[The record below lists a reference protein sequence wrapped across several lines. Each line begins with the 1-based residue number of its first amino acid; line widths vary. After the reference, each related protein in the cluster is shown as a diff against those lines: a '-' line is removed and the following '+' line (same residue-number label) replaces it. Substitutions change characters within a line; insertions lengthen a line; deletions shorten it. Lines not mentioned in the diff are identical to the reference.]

1 MSRSRPD
8 TITECPACGN
18 GDIDESVSGFDGVCD
33 ACGFVIHDETDP
45 TPPDWQLAENNS
57 EETQRDDWLAVCQV
71 RDATEKQLAQAF
83 AAIED
88 LAQTLNLPT
97 GLRQDSA
104 DLYCEAFR
112 SKTTD
117 GRDTTSFVAAC
128 VRLASLQ
135 SEKPIPTSRLTEI
148 EDAESKKFRLSYNA
162 LQEELE
168 RSPPTPTPVD
178 YIWFLDKALDLDESK
193 ITATDRALQA
203 VTGDDALIGKDP
215 KGIAAATVYLKGEH
229 YTQAAVA
236 EAVGVSTET
245 IRVRANQLQ
254 ELLSHD

>member
-1 MSRSRPD
+1 MSRSRLD

-18 GDIDESVSGFDGVCD
+18 VDIDESVSGFDGVCG

-57 EETQRDDWLAVCQV
+57 GETQRDDWLTVCQV
-71 RDATEKQLAQAF
+71 RDATEKQIAQAF

-88 LAQTLNLPT
+88 IARILDLPT
-97 GLRQDSA
+97 ELRQDSA

-135 SEKPIPTSRLTEI
+135 SEKPIPTSRLMEI
-148 EDAESKKFRLSYNA
+148 EDAESKKFRLSYDA
-162 LQEELE
+162 LREELE
-168 RSPPTPTPVD
+168 LNPPTPTPED
-178 YIWFLDKALDLDESK
+178 YIWFLNKALDLDESE
-193 ITATDRALQA
+193 ITGTDQSFGA
-203 VTGDDALIGKDP
+203 VTGDDSLVGKDP
-215 KGIAAATVYLKGEH
+215 KGIAAAVVYLTGED

-245 IRVRANQLQ
+245 IRLRANQLQ
-254 ELLSHD
+254 ELLSND

>member
-1 MSRSRPD
+1 MSQSRPD
-8 TITECPACGN
+8 KITECPACSN

-33 ACGFVIHDETDP
+33 VCGFVIHDETDP
-45 TPPDWQLAENNS
+45 TPPDWQLVENNS
-57 EETQRDDWLAVCQV
+57 EETQRDDWLTVCQV

-88 LAQTLNLPT
+88 IAQTLDLPT
-97 GLRQDSA
+97 ELRQDSA

-117 GRDTTSFVAAC
+117 GRDTTNFVAAC

-148 EDAESKKFRLSYNA
+148 EDVESKKFRLSCDA
-162 LQEELE
+162 IQEEVELN
-168 RSPPTPTPVD
+168 PPAPTPVD
-178 YIWFLDKALDLDESK
+178 YIWFLNKALDLDESE
-193 ITATDRALQA
+193 ITATDQSLGA
-203 VTGDDALIGKDP
+203 VSGADSLVGKDP
-215 KGIAAATVYLKGEH
+215 KGIAAATVYLTGED

-236 EAVGVSTET
+236 EAVCVSTET
-245 IRVRANQLQ
+245 IRLRANQLQ
-254 ELLSHD
+254 ELLKYD